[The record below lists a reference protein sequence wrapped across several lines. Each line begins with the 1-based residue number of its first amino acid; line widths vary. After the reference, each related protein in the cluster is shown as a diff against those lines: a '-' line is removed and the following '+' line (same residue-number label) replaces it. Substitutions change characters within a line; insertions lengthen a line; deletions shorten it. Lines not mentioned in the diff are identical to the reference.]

1 MLSESTLVSLPTAG
15 QLSELGRLD
24 QLVTL
29 ALQQEHE
36 EPSNSF
42 TTFDNTDKDSTTS
55 SARHVKNFF
64 ISFLSQSTTL
74 KLCQSI
80 ESK

>member
-55 SARHVKNFF
+55 SAPAIQDKTKR
-64 ISFLSQSTTL
+64 ISIDFEVDG
-74 KLCQSI
+74 KCM
-80 ESK
+80 SK